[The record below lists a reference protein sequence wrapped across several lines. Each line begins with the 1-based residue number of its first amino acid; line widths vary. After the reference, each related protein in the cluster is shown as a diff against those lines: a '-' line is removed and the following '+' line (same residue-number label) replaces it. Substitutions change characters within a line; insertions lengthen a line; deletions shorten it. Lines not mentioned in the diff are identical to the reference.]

1 MSAEPGRPQPG
12 PNNDDLTSLIQQIA
26 PRLAVYIRSATCG
39 SGLGHADADDICCR
53 FPAQDHRRRAGS
65 QSVHRK
71 PSGLLHH
78 RHRKLYPRSLPQKST
93 AHPYPDGDSLLA
105 DSRSPA
111 PDHAAEQSEELE
123 KCHRRQQQL
132 NQWIGR
138 VIPLLDGLLAEFVEL
153 NRIKENLPVTGND
166 VEPAPPQPA
175 DRPTSKKLTRFS
187 NNCRIRFRG
196 SGNSYG
202 KYDKQ

>member
-39 SGLGHADADDICCR
+39 SGLGHADADEILQNSLLKITVAVRDPSRCIENHQAFCITVTANCIL
-53 FPAQDHRRRAGS
+53 DHFRRN
-65 QSVHRK
+65 
-71 PSGLLHH
+71 
-78 RHRKLYPRSLPQKST
+78 PRRTVPL
-93 AHPYPDGDSLLA
+93 DGDSLLA

-166 VEPAPPQPA
+166 VEPAPPRPG
-175 DRPTSKKLTRFS
+175 RPTNIEKAHQILEQLPNQISWLREFL
-187 NNCRIRFRG
+187 RELR
-196 SGNSYG
+196 
-202 KYDKQ
+202 